1 MTPKLLFGLLSLI
14 PAAIAYYLYFR
25 AMFGGKIKPHAFSW
39 FVWGM
44 LSGIGFLT
52 QVSAHGGIG
61 TWATGI
67 TSLASLT
74 IACFAL
80 RIGGTKPT
88 RFDWALL
95 TLALTGI
102 FLLFVVNNHV
112 IALWLTLFALV
123 AGFAMNI
130 RKAWYKPR
138 EENATAFLL
147 NTFKFVP
154 AIAALASFTFLTVA
168 YPLVAAAGNAAIW
181 FVVFSRTK
189 RLAAVGNV
197 AEG

>member
-1 MTPKLLFGLLSLI
+1 MTLKLFFGLLSLV

-25 AMFGGKIKPHAFSW
+25 AMFSGNIKPHAFSW

-44 LSGIGFLT
+44 LSGIGFFT

-61 TWATGI
+61 TWTTGV
-67 TSLASLT
+67 TSVASLT

-88 RFDWALL
+88 PFDWMLL
-95 TLALTGI
+95 AVALTGI
-102 FLLFVVNNHV
+102 FLLFVVRSHT
-112 IALWLTLFALV
+112 IALWLTLIALV

-130 RKAWYKPR
+130 RKGWRRPR
-138 EENATAFLL
+138 EENAMAFLL
-147 NTFKFVP
+147 NTLKFIP

-181 FVVFSRTK
+181 FVVFSRTR
-189 RLAAVGNV
+189 RLTASGDV